1 MPICNLFFIPG
12 LIEVGGMNGL
22 RYQYERAVTNT
33 TQQGLDDCG
42 YPRDDYFS
50 LIRDAQTGDVP
61 WPGIIGLTINS
72 IWYWCADQVIV
83 QRALAGKNYSHA
95 KGGTILAGYLKILP
109 MFILVI
115 PGMIARILYTGKF
128 CSENAANNPSKY
140 YERCVNHVRLFTYRR
155 DRLRRS

>member
-1 MPICNLFFIPG
+1 MTG
-12 LIEVGGMNGL
+12 LIEVGGLEGL

-50 LIRDAQTGDVP
+50 LIRDPLTGDVP
-61 WPGIIGLTINS
+61 WPGILGLTINS
-72 IWYWCADQVIV
+72 TWYWCSDQVIV
-83 QRALAGKNYSHA
+83 QRTLAGKNYSHA

-115 PGMIARILYTGKF
+115 PGMIARILYTGEF
-128 CSENAANNPSKY
+128 
-140 YERCVNHVRLFTYRR
+140 
-155 DRLRRS
+155 